1 MLTCAVATSSA
12 VGAASP
18 ATSNGVAVAVPR
30 VPRCPRATGSLN
42 PTGETLGLT
51 RAPRNLG
58 GLENAVGHAVCAA
71 SKSDGCR
78 WLSLVR
84 RSRTSC
90 HRRVASAFHEGR
102 APLGRL
108 VHPCSLLLRAREVR
122 EQQS

>member
-71 SKSDGCR
+71 RKSDGCR
-78 WLSLVR
+78 PGSP
-84 RSRTSC
+84 S
-90 HRRVASAFHEGR
+90 
-102 APLGRL
+102 
-108 VHPCSLLLRAREVR
+108 
-122 EQQS
+122 